1 MQNSEAFY
9 GYYYS
14 VQTSGG
20 AVFLAVVFLVLTLG
34 HFWKVITTQNWFGL
48 AIVTGGI
55 FEFVGLSARAC
66 SHSTPNVRAPF
77 NIQVV
82 FIFLA
87 PIFFVLSMHLFL
99 HRMISASRHKSL
111 SLIKDTWLLPIFCTN
126 DLLSSILQ
134 AVGVG
139 YLVKA
144 RRRSAATVA
153 RYVMLSGLTIQILS
167 NFLLV
172 LCLIVFSLRV
182 NSPYLA
188 LAVDP
193 NLRLNTNLRWLGA
206 CSLLIVVRNITR
218 MVEFQGSLEGYFEAH
233 EWMTY
238 ILDVILMMLFM
249 GFTVFWYPRGSGNS
263 PRLRNNYPLMPRSR
277 NL

>member
-9 GYYYS
+9 GYYYP

-20 AVFLAVVFLVLTLG
+20 AVFMAVVFLVLTLG

-48 AIVTGGI
+48 AIVSGGI

-66 SHSTPNVRAPF
+66 SHSTPTVRAPF
-77 NIQVV
+77 DIQVV

-87 PIFFVLSMHLFL
+87 PIFFAASMHLFL
-99 HRMISASRHKSL
+99 DRMILASRHKFL
-111 SLIKDTWLLPIFCTN
+111 SLIKPIWFLPIFCVG

-134 AVGVG
+134 AVGVAH
-139 YLVKA
+139 LVKA
-144 RRRSAATVA
+144 RTRSAATVA
-153 RYVMLSGLTIQILS
+153 RYVMLSGLAIQIA
-167 NFLLV
+167 FVCLLV

-182 NSPYLA
+182 NAPYLA
-188 LAVDP
+188 LSVDP

-218 MVEFQGSLEGYFEAH
+218 IVEFQGSLVSYFDSH
-233 EWMTY
+233 EWTTY

-249 GFTVFWYPRGSGNS
+249 VFTVSWYSCDSGS
-263 PRLRNNYPLMPRSR
+263 PRLRNSYPLMPRSR